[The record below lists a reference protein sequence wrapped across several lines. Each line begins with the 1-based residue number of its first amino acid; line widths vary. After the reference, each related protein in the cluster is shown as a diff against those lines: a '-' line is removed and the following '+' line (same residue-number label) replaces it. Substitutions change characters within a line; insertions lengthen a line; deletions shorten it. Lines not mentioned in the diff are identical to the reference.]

1 MNPTLFFIVFIA
13 YIMFMILLS
22 WWVSKANESGQD
34 FLLGGRQV
42 AGFLTL
48 GTTVATMVGT
58 GSSMGAVGFAYTN
71 GWAGTLYG
79 IGGAIGIL
87 LLAYIYAPIRRL
99 EFVTMSEEISY
110 YVGAD
115 SLVKGIVA
123 ILIFVASI
131 GWLGAHIIG
140 GALYL
145 GWITGIELNL
155 AKLIVAFAFGIYVI
169 VGGYVAVVWTDT
181 IQAVVLFIGFLLM
194 AILSVQIVG
203 GWEALIAAQ
212 PDSNSSF
219 LSVDKIGVIPAVSLS
234 AAILVGIMATPS
246 YRQRIYSAKSVSTVR
261 KSFTMAGGLYLAFS
275 IIPAIIGMAAYA
287 IDPSLD
293 EAPFAFPYL
302 AITVLPVTIGIVVLV
317 AGLSATMSSASSDAI
332 AAVTILLRDLSLPFG
347 RRLKLLKTAEGSSL
361 KTAEGS
367 SSLFIYEPL
376 RALAEGSLS
385 KTAEGSSLKTAEG
398 SLHKTAE
405 GSITKNMIASSRI
418 GLALIIVLALLLALL
433 SNDIIGYI
441 TSMISTVMSGLFVC
455 GLLGKYWQR
464 FNRYGAL
471 GALLAGSTTS
481 LTVIASDSLTTAFG
495 NPILPSVGT
504 SLAIGV
510 LVTLLTPAS
519 TVSMLEAQSILKKQ
533 RSQVKMD

>member
-1 MNPTLFFIVFIA
+1 MSPTLFFIVFIA
-13 YIMFMILLS
+13 YVMFMILLS

-234 AAILVGIMATPS
+234 AAIFVGIMATPS

-347 RRLKLLKTAEGSSL
+347 RRLKLLKTAED
-361 KTAEGS
+361 
-367 SSLFIYEPL
+367 
-376 RALAEGSLS
+376 
-385 KTAEGSSLKTAEG
+385 SSLKTAEG
-398 SLHKTAE
+398 SLLKTAE

-519 TVSMLEAQSILKKQ
+519 TVSMSEAQSILKKQ

>member
-1 MNPTLFFIVFIA
+1 MHPTLFFIVFA
-13 YIMFMILLS
+13 TYVMFMILLS
-22 WWVSKANESGQD
+22 WWISKANESGQD

-99 EFVTMSEEISY
+99 EFVTMSEEVSY

-123 ILIFVASI
+123 VLIFVASI

-145 GWITGIELNL
+145 GWITGIELSL
-155 AKLIVAFAFGIYVI
+155 AKVIVAFAFGVYVI

-194 AILSVQIVG
+194 ATLSVQIVG

-212 PDSNSSF
+212 PDSNNSF
-219 LSVDKIGVIPAVSLS
+219 LSVDKIGVVPAVSLS

-261 KSFTMAGGLYLAFS
+261 KSFAMAGGLYLAFS

-287 IDPSLD
+287 IDPRLD

-302 AITVLPVTIGIVVLV
+302 AITVLPVTIGIMVLV

-332 AAVTILLRDLSLPFG
+332 AAVTILLRDLSSPFG
-347 RRLKLLKTAEGSSL
+347 RRLNITNNMI
-361 KTAEGS
+361 S
-367 SSLFIYEPL
+367 SS
-376 RALAEGSLS
+376 RA
-385 KTAEGSSLKTAEG
+385 
-398 SLHKTAE
+398 
-405 GSITKNMIASSRI
+405 
-418 GLALIIVLALLLALL
+418 GLALIIVMALLLALL

-455 GLLGKYWQR
+455 GLLGKYWPR

-471 GALLAGSTTS
+471 GALLAGSAAS
-481 LTVIASDSLTTAFG
+481 LTVIANDSLMSAFG

-519 TVSMLEAQSILKKQ
+519 TVSMSEAQSILKKQ
-533 RSQVKMD
+533 RSHVKMG

>member
-13 YIMFMILLS
+13 YVMFMILLS

-58 GSSMGAVGFAYTN
+58 GSSMGAVGFAYIN

-347 RRLKLLKTAEGSSL
+347 RRLKLLKTAEGSL
-361 KTAEGS
+361 HKTAEGS
-367 SSLFIYEPL
+367 SLLFIYEPL
-376 RALAEGSLS
+376 RALA
-385 KTAEGSSLKTAEG
+385 A
-398 SLHKTAE
+398 
-405 GSITKNMIASSRI
+405 GSITKNMITSSRI

-519 TVSMLEAQSILKKQ
+519 TVSMSEAQSILKKQ